1 MRIGPGGLV
10 LAAALLAAPSMARAQ
25 GVSFSKDIVPIFKAN
40 CIKCHSARDRQGG
53 LSLASYA
60 DLAKGGKGGKELA
73 PKVEESRLVK
83 YLEGTLKPQMP
94 IGRPLPKATID
105 KIKAWVAAGAKA
117 DVDPNLVVLPD
128 TSIPVVKIPVVK
140 LKIPMLPQIGAL
152 AWSKDGKVLAVGTY
166 QAVKLFNPADGT
178 LIKELKGPAD
188 VCHSLQFSPDGK
200 WLAGAGGPPAQQGE
214 IKIWDTTSW
223 AETKTITGHN
233 DYIYSIAW
241 SGDNKTLASASY
253 DQLDKLRDTT
263 NGSELK
269 TLKDHADAVYGVA
282 FNKEGTLLA
291 SCSADRSVKVWDV
304 ATGKRIYTLAG
315 HTDVVMS
322 VAWSPSNNQI
332 ISASADK
339 TFRIWNVNAQNGNA
353 AANVGGHGKTV
364 NEAVYAPTANMI
376 ASVSDDKSIRLWN
389 MGGGAV
395 KTIDNQ
401 TDSMLSVVFSPD
413 GTQVAAGGFDGT
425 VRIYDTKEGK
435 LVRTIIDVPKAPEK
449 PMPAAAPAKPAAAP
463 AKAGAAAPTKPEP
476 KK

>member
-1 MRIGPGGLV
+1 MRIESGGLV
-10 LAAALLAAPSMARAQ
+10 LAAALLAAPNMARAQ
-25 GVSFSKDIVPIFKAN
+25 GVSFSKDIVPIFKTS
-40 CIKCHSARDRQGG
+40 CIKCHSARDKQGG

-60 DLAKGGKGGKELA
+60 DLAKGGKGGKSLA
-73 PKVEESRLVK
+73 PKAEDSRLVK

-94 IGRPLPKATID
+94 IGQPLPKAQID
-105 KIKAWVAAGAKA
+105 KVKAWVAAGAKA

-128 TSIPVVKIPVVK
+128 TSIPVVKVPVVK
-140 LKIPMLPQIGAL
+140 LKVAMLPQVGAL
-152 AWSKDGKVLAVGTY
+152 AWSKDGKVLVVGTY
-166 QAVKLFNPADGT
+166 KAVKLYNPADGT
-178 LIKELKGPAD
+178 LIKELAGPAD

-223 AETKTITGHN
+223 TPTRTITGHN

-241 SGDNKTLASASY
+241 SADNKTLASASY
-253 DQLDKLRDTT
+253 DKLVKLWDTS

-291 SCSADRSVKVWDV
+291 SASADRSVKVWDV

-315 HTDVVMS
+315 HNDVVMS
-322 VAWSPSNNQI
+322 VAWSPANNQI

-353 AANVGGHGKTV
+353 AANVGGHGKSV
-364 NEAVYAPTANMI
+364 NEAVYAPSANMI
-376 ASVSDDKSIRLWN
+376 ATVSDDKSIRLWN
-389 MGGGAV
+389 MGGGAT
-395 KTIDNQ
+395 KTIGEQ
-401 TDSMLSVVFSPD
+401 PDSMLSVVFNPD

-425 VRIYDTKEGK
+425 VRIYETKEGK
-435 LVRTIIDVPKAPEK
+435 LVRTIIEIPKAPEK
-449 PMPAAAPAKPAAAP
+449 PAVPDAAAPKPP
-463 AKAGAAAPTKPEP
+463 TPKIGPPVKVTKPEP